1 MSALP
6 KISKRKA
13 CLILLFILVCLAI
26 STQMLTSYLSSTWD
40 KTRVESTLSA
50 ALSRQV
56 RLGNIDW
63 HMGFRGLEFE
73 TSEISILSKDN
84 APFFRSGKTIVLFGI
99 FPLLRGQ
106 LRVKHLDMQ
115 KPEAWLIRVTPTQ
128 WNFSDL
134 KQTPIFSKFADCE
147 ITDGT
152 FEILDKRSNSNVHFP
167 ATEIKHIQFA
177 VRRPFG
183 AVYWPFNASAEIAQP
198 EGLCTLAIKGSGSGT
213 LNDWQNCHYT
223 FDLTAHNLAPLR
235 VVDFCDSV
243 PETDGLV
250 DLEIKGK
257 GTPSSDFNG
266 TTQLKTDHIAIKVL
280 GQAPLKIS
288 NTSTRGEVSFN
299 RKELAWKG
307 FSLKV
312 GESEL
317 KSEGK
322 VNLSLPDSSRYEAT
336 VDSRMEA
343 LGHFLKNVDAQWLT
357 SGLNNLPKD
366 LALYGKLGLS
376 GSIANTPGQQSSIS
390 SIILHDA
397 QIKLKDNNLDVSALN
412 GSIQAD
418 QDGLHLK
425 QIKGKLKNG
434 TFEASGD
441 LSPQQN
447 NTLKLKA
454 YAMAI
459 EDMKVLA
466 SSIHVP
472 SMLDSLAISG
482 NLKTLDLLITGTAEH
497 PKVNFTATPEN
508 VVVADLNHVPILK
521 LNSGVLA
528 CNDSDLT
535 LDKLTGTVGNGPFSL
550 NGKVGLAPDAPCN
563 VTLTGHH
570 FDLAEISRAYQLL
583 RHEDK
588 SKANDVVLGKVTDVN
603 LRITGTQKKPKIDLR
618 VSPQDIIY
626 QADGP
631 SSAIHLMGGVVA
643 YNGDLLKL
651 ENLNIK
657 GNTTSCIATG
667 QISQCQSKP
676 QLESISLNNASLDF
690 KEISTLLSAA
700 KTPQPIRESFAEL
713 LDQYQISDL
722 QGKLT
727 GSLSAE
733 NMKTNPKF
741 SADCSLHSVRFKRS
755 GQTILLDSGSLIA
768 NRNNSLELQGINCSV
783 NKSTVS
789 IDGRL
794 NDFNGLQTLH
804 PDLKLQGTLYS
815 EDIGSFLQTPAISV
829 TSSQPISISA
839 SVTDSTEA
847 IKIAF
852 SASSAADANNSIIL
866 DGITFSPL
874 VKQLMSANGVIF
886 IHESK
891 TVIGTTQIK
900 LGPLTFQTAGTI
912 THPPDNPASI
922 DLKAWI
928 HEPIPLF
935 GALAF
940 INPGMSDDDPKSVS
954 GTIRGGM
961 HISGT
966 MNNPTISAGCHLL
979 GAGLPKRDLTNIS
992 GHLHIALTPDDKNL
1006 RGRDSIIKV
1015 NLDTVN
1021 LGTVLLKDI
1030 TGSLVLEQEQS
1041 QTKITTDGLKG
1052 VVTGGSF
1059 NASGEVTL
1067 NDPFPV
1073 RAHLQ
1078 LSDLDTNSFVKALGG
1093 KDNEVTG
1100 KAGLDLDIT
1109 GNAKSKETLLG
1120 TLSGSGSFL
1129 MTNGRIDRL
1138 SQLQIKLEQSRMLA
1152 SGILGF
1158 RLSNLLFASDSKE
1171 NGEFLSTKAQFE
1183 ITNGLVQL
1191 QNIDFNGEE
1200 MQLKSTGSLGLTSKR
1215 LALHATGDLARIPS
1229 EGTVGKVS
1237 SIVGFAG
1244 VTNFVAK
1251 ETHLNTGSIP
1261 VIGGAYSAT
1270 TYPFAFDA
1278 VGDLDKPKD
1287 IERSIATTFHWTRNA
1302 PPSQPMTPDSKIV
1315 GTPAITT
1322 DSPK

>member
-1 MSALP
+1 MSAML
-6 KISKRKA
+6 KMTKRKA
-13 CLILLFILVCLAI
+13 WLTLLFVLVCIAI
-26 STQMLTSYLSSTWD
+26 SAQMLTSYLSSTWD
-40 KTRVESTLSA
+40 KTKVESTLSA

-63 HMGFRGLEFE
+63 HIGFRGLEFE
-73 TSEISILSKDN
+73 TSEISILSSDKT
-84 APFFRSGKTIVLFGI
+84 PFFRSGKTIVLFGI

-115 KPEAWLIRVTPTQ
+115 KPEAWLIRLTPNQ

-134 KQTPIFSKFADCE
+134 KQTPIFSKFADCK

-152 FEILDKRSNSNVHFP
+152 LEILDKRSNSNVHFP
-167 ATEIKHIQFA
+167 ATEIKHIQFS
-177 VRRPFG
+177 VSRPFG
-183 AVYWPFNASAEIAQP
+183 KIYWPFKASAEIAQP
-198 EGLCTLAIKGSGSGT
+198 EGLCTLAITGSGKGT

-235 VVDFCDSV
+235 VVDFCDSM

-250 DLEIKGK
+250 DLEIKGE
-257 GTPSSDFNG
+257 GTPSSDFKG

-299 RKELAWKG
+299 KKELAWKG

-376 GSIANTPGQQSSIS
+376 GSIANTPGQHSSIS

-397 QIKLKDNNLDVSALN
+397 QIKLKGNNLDVSALN
-412 GSIQAD
+412 GTIQAD

-466 SSIHVP
+466 SSLHVP

-482 NLKTLDLLITGTAEH
+482 NLKTLDLLITGTSKH
-497 PKVNFTATPEN
+497 PKVNFTATPDN
-508 VVVADLNHVPILK
+508 VVIADINHVPILK

-528 CNDSDLT
+528 CNDVDLT
-535 LDKLTGTVGNGPFSL
+535 VDKLTGTVGNGTFSV
-550 NGKVGLAPDAPCN
+550 NGKIGLAPDAPCN
-563 VTLTGHH
+563 VTVNGQH
-570 FDLAEISRAYQLL
+570 FDLAEISRAYHSL

-588 SKANDVVLGKVTDVN
+588 SKANDVVIGKVTDLN
-603 LRITGTQKKPKIDLR
+603 LRITGTQQKPRIDLTL
-618 VSPQDIIY
+618 SPEDIIY
-626 QADGP
+626 QADSP
-631 SSAIHLMGGVVA
+631 RSVIHMMGGIVA
-643 YNGDLLKL
+643 YNGDVLKL
-651 ENLNIK
+651 ENSNIK
-657 GNTTSCIATG
+657 GSTTSCVA
-667 QISQCQSKP
+667 SAKVFHCQSNP
-676 QLESISLNNASLDF
+676 HLGSISLNNALLDF
-690 KEISTLLSAA
+690 KEISNLLSATT
-700 KTPQPIRESFAEL
+700 TPQPIRELFASL
-713 LDQYQISDL
+713 LNQYQISDL
-722 QGKLT
+722 RGKLS
-727 GSLSAE
+727 GSLAAE
-733 NMKTNPKF
+733 HMKSNPKF
-741 SADCSLHSVRFKRS
+741 SANCSLHAVRFKRS
-755 GQTILLDSGSLIA
+755 GQTVLIDSGSFIT
-768 NRNNSLELQGINCSV
+768 NRNNSVELQGINCSV
-783 NKSTVS
+783 NKSILS

-794 NDFNGLQTLH
+794 NDFNGFQTLH
-804 PDLKLQGTLYS
+804 PDLKLQGKLYS
-815 EDIGSFLQTPAISV
+815 EDIGSILQTPAVFV
-829 TSSQPISISA
+829 TSSQPILISA
-839 SVTDSTEA
+839 SVKDSPEA
-847 IKIAF
+847 IKTMF
-852 SASSAADANNSIIL
+852 SASLAPDAKNSIII
-866 DGITFSPL
+866 DGITYSPPANQPL
-874 VKQLMSANGVIF
+874 SANGVISM
-886 IHESK
+886 HESK
-891 TVIGTTQIK
+891 TIIGTTQIK
-900 LGPLTFQTAGTI
+900 VGPLTFQTAGTI
-912 THPPDNPASI
+912 THLPDNPASI

-928 HEPIPLF
+928 HDPIPLF

-954 GTIRGGM
+954 GTIRGGI
-961 HISGT
+961 HLTGPID
-966 MNNPTISAGCHLL
+966 NPTISGGCHLL

-992 GHLHIALTPDDKNL
+992 GHLQIALTPDDKNP

-1021 LGTVLLKDI
+1021 LGTVLLKNI
-1030 TGSLVLEQEQS
+1030 TGSLLLAQQQT

-1059 NASGEVTL
+1059 NTTGGVTL

-1073 RAHLQ
+1073 QAHLQ
-1078 LSDLDTNSFVKALGG
+1078 LSNLDANLFVKALGG

-1100 KAGLDLDIT
+1100 KAGVDLDIT
-1109 GNAKSKETLLG
+1109 CNAKSKETLLSS
-1120 TLSGSGSFL
+1120 LSGAGSFS
-1129 MTNGRIDRL
+1129 MTNGRIDKL
-1138 SQLQIKLEQSRMLA
+1138 SQLQEKLEQASMLA
-1152 SGILGF
+1152 AGILGF
-1158 RLSNLLFASDSKE
+1158 RLSNILFASDSKE
-1171 NGEFLSTKAQFE
+1171 NGKFLSTKSQFE
-1183 ITNGLVQL
+1183 IENGLVQL
-1191 QNIDFNGEE
+1191 KNIDFEGEE
-1200 MQLKSTGSLGLTSKR
+1200 MQLKATGSLGLTSKQ
-1215 LALHATGDLARIPS
+1215 LSLHATGDLSRILN
-1229 EGTVGKVS
+1229 EGTVGKVTS
-1237 SIVGFAG
+1237 MVGLAG
-1244 VTNFVAK
+1244 LTNFVEK
-1251 ETHLNTGSIP
+1251 ETHLKTGSIP
-1261 VIGGAYSAT
+1261 VIGGASNSAN
-1270 TYPFAFDA
+1270 YPFAFDA
-1278 VGDLDKPKD
+1278 EGNLDKPKD
-1287 IERSIATTFHWTRNA
+1287 LEHSIATTFHWTRNT
-1302 PPSQPMTPDSKIV
+1302 PPSQPIAPDSKSPPTAT
-1315 GTPAITT
+1315 G
-1322 DSPK
+1322 SPK